1 MAVGVWLHL
10 SYRGY
15 ATLLPDHLILSAD
28 TLFLS
33 VGAVG
38 LVTSFLGC
46 CGAWL
51 QSRCLLALVICLPF
65 ATFGTISIASYYCV
79 FSFDISEIST

>member
-1 MAVGVWLHL
+1 MAAGVWLHL

-51 QSRCLLALVICLPF
+51 QSRCLLALVNY
-65 ATFGTISIASYYCV
+65 SYTLSLTTRVYLL
-79 FSFDISEIST
+79 F